1 MTEEDIKK
9 LKEELFARARKKFPG
24 DEERQRAYVFSVIRK
39 VKERSG
45 EVPSGGLTHAQ

>member
-1 MTEEDIKK
+1 MGEEKINQ

-39 VKERSG
+39 VKE
-45 EVPSGGLTHAQ
+45 HAK